1 MSSSLDVPDTV
12 SRPFCLIDRRVLGMG
27 AAMCAKRG
35 GEGERWRRHEP
46 RGCAPSRF
54 EVDCWEA
61 GPAGRGP
68 DDWVWS
74 AADANEQPWYE
85 QLCRFVL
92 AHEAADYGG
101 LRSAQ
106 IAGTA
111 PSLIA
116 WGVHWIV
123 PGQTAGSGRVQFSK
137 PGQSSGK
144 PLTTSSG
151 GSQS

>member
-1 MSSSLDVPDTV
+1 
-12 SRPFCLIDRRVLGMG
+12 MG

-106 IAGTA
+106 IAGTYDGVMG
-111 PSLIA
+111 SLEVD
-116 WGVHWIV
+116 VH
-123 PGQTAGSGRVQFSK
+123 GLYGRVAGAAAERA
-137 PGQSSGK
+137 PRRARA
-144 PLTTSSG
+144 
-151 GSQS
+151 

>member
-1 MSSSLDVPDTV
+1 MEARSSGFIEISCCQGHGATVWHPSLMPSCRTW
-12 SRPFCLIDRRVLGMG
+12 PPLCAMG

-85 QLCRFVL
+85 QICRSVL

-101 LRSAQ
+101 LRLRNTFQ
-106 IAGTA
+106 VTR
-111 PSLIA
+111 
-116 WGVHWIV
+116 
-123 PGQTAGSGRVQFSK
+123 QME
-137 PGQSSGK
+137 
-144 PLTTSSG
+144 
-151 GSQS
+151 